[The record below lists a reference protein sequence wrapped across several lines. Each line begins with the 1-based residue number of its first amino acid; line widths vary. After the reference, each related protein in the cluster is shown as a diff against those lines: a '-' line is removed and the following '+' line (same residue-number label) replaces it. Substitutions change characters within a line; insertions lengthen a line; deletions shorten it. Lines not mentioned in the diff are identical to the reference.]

1 MTPNLRPTRRGYA
14 VLTVGTGALV
24 AGAVF
29 GPRALDA
36 VVLPAAVAL
45 LAAVVQVWRTPTP
58 EVDRRL
64 PPADVPGTTGVVELT
79 LDASETY
86 PATVRE
92 RLPPEISSD
101 ACPSEFDPENASIGD
116 RAAVIEATVGGE
128 AVSYE
133 VTPQRRGKH
142 EIGPASVV
150 ATDVLGLVERTH
162 EVETRDAV
170 VAFPRVRSLSS
181 AVRADLRA
189 MSRSR
194 SQTGRNEFDGL
205 REYVRGDALRDVHW
219 KSSAKRDGLVVREF
233 TADADPEH
241 VTVAAGTVTGETRVG
256 VERPEVDGGGTG
268 DGRTRASDADESTG
282 DGSART
288 NDDGAADAM
297 AEAAASVCLSL
308 VRDGAG
314 VTLTTPS
321 GSVEAAA
328 GRRRELL
335 DHLAVVEGGPVPRES
350 ADVEIV
356 AGADSTTVR
365 FDGRERDFETLVDGG
380 DVVEGRATRSV
391 AADGGATGP
400 VADPEAAASVERRE
414 APDEHGSGAVS
425 R

>member
-219 KSSAKRDGLVVREF
+219 KTSARRDELVVRKF
-233 TADADPEH
+233 TAEADPER
-241 VTVAAGTVTGETRVG
+241 VTVVARTESDGRSDDAADPSVG
-256 VERPEVDGGGTG
+256 PEGHTTAGGAEESAAESGGKTDPGATGTG
-268 DGRTRASDADESTG
+268 DTADHL
-282 DGSART
+282 
-288 NDDGAADAM
+288 AADAM
-297 AEAAASVCLSL
+297 AESAASVCLAL
-308 VRDGAG
+308 VRDGSSVA
-314 VTLTTPS
+314 LTTPS
-321 GSVEAAA
+321 GSVEATP
-328 GRRRELL
+328 GQVRELL
-335 DHLAVVEGGPVPRES
+335 DHLAVAEGGRVSAES
-350 ADVEIV
+350 ADIEII
-356 AGADSTTVR
+356 AGIESTTVR
-365 FDGRERDFETLVDGG
+365 FDGREHDFETLVNGTAAVDERTTGSAAVPG
-380 DVVEGRATRSV
+380 ATSGSENRER
-391 AADGGATGP
+391 ADGRGA
-400 VADPEAAASVERRE
+400 RE
-414 APDEHGSGAVS
+414 VG